1 MMLQR
6 TISRPMA
13 RRAFDLLGF
22 LEGRTLAH
30 GIFEDRFGKLRRYFT
45 VEMTGTMDGQ
55 VLTLEEDF
63 VYSDGTTDRRVWILK
78 KTGPESFSGTCE
90 DTLTPATG
98 HLGTERCEMS
108 YKILLDIGSRQVA
121 VRFDDVFY
129 FIDDRTV
136 VNRSTVTKLGV
147 RLGQAIIVF
156 AKPQLAPAE
165 EQGSLGNRSASE
177 IEVFV

>member
-13 RRAFDLLGF
+13 RRVFDLLGF

-30 GIFEDRFGKLRRYFT
+30 GIFEDRFGKLRRSFT

-55 VLTLEEDF
+55 VLTLEEVF
-63 VYSDGTTDRRVWILK
+63 VYSDGTTDRRVWRLE
-78 KTGPESFSGTCE
+78 KTGPERFSGSCD
-90 DTLTPATG
+90 DTLTPAIG

-108 YKILLDIGSRQVA
+108 YKLLLDIGSRQVA

-129 FIDDRTV
+129 PIDDRTV

-156 AKPQLAPAE
+156 VKPQLAPAE
-165 EQGSLGNRSASE
+165 EQGSLDNRSANE
-177 IEVFV
+177 IEVLV

>member
-6 TISRPMA
+6 TISQPMA
-13 RRAFDLLGF
+13 RRVFDLLGF
-22 LEGRTLAH
+22 LEGRTLAQ
-30 GIFEDRFGKLRRYFT
+30 GFFEDRFGKLRRHFT
-45 VEMTGTMDGQ
+45 VEMSGTMDGQ

-63 VYSDGTTDRRVWILK
+63 AYSDGTTDRRVWRLE
-78 KTGPESFSGTCE
+78 KTGAERFSGTCE
-90 DTLTPATG
+90 DTLTPAIS

-129 FIDDRTV
+129 PIDDRTI

-156 AKPQLAPAE
+156 VKPQLAPAQ
-165 EQGSLGNRSASE
+165 EQGSLGKHPAGE
-177 IEVFV
+177 IEVLV